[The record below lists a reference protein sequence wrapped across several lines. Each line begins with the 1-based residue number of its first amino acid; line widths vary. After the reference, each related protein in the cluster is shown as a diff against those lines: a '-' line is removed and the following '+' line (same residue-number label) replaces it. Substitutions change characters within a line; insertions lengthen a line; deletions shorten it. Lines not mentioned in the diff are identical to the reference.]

1 VPLVLSVGAAQDNV
15 TLSLDPVPP
24 PDELELLDE
33 LPVEELLEVTPPDEP
48 LEELLEE
55 LLEVAPP
62 DELLEELLEG
72 TPLGEPPEEL
82 LDVTSL
88 DELTDG
94 LSLEELLP
102 PQPES
107 TAAIKDAATIFCSN
121 PLSTKF
127 PISVHLA
134 IAFRSFPKSIR

>member
-1 VPLVLSVGAAQDNV
+1 MSVGAAQDNV
-15 TLSLDPVPP
+15 TLSLDPVPA

-33 LPVEELLEVTPPDEP
+33 LP

-55 LLEVAPP
+55 LLDVTPP
-62 DELLEELLEG
+62 DELLEELL
-72 TPLGEPPEEL
+72 
-82 LDVTSL
+82 DVPSV

-107 TAAIKDAATIFCSN
+107 AAAIKSAATIFCSN
-121 PLSTKF
+121 LLSTKC
-127 PISVHLA
+127 PIAVHLA